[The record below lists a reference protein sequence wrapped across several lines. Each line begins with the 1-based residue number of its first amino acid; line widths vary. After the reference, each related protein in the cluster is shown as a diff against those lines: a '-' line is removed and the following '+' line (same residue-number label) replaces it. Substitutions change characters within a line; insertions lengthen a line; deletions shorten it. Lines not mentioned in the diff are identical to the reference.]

1 MELSI
6 LRALTHGTAEFI
18 SILRID
24 LRLARETNCE
34 LAPHLLLTTLGTGGR
49 RAAQAVLSWKLC
61 RGWPLRP
68 RREGERRGTGVME
81 SAAASESSSV
91 EATVTLDPAE
101 LAEREAGAT
110 EMEEEVSARPTASSR
125 CVATQQ
131 PLPSPKP

>member
-1 MELSI
+1 MWKQNRSMDHHSDFLRDFQVSVSSLS
-6 LRALTHGTAEFI
+6 LFAVR
-18 SILRID
+18 
-24 LRLARETNCE
+24 
-34 LAPHLLLTTLGTGGR
+34 LTTLGTGGR